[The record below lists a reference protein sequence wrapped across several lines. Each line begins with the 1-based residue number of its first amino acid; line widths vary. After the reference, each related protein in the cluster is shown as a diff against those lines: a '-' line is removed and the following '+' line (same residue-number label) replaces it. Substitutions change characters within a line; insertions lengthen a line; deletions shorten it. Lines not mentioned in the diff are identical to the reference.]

1 MDIKQ
6 SQDFFLSDTHAFCLF
21 KLNNQTMADIH
32 GHEFDELVI
41 VCGGCGFHIIN
52 DQVELIHQGDFFYVS
67 ANDVHYYNQ
76 TRHLSLINI
85 LIHKQ
90 RPFHFIHQPDALL
103 EPVKKHTTPFTSNY
117 QSLSE
122 NELRQIVAE
131 AAAVSTRRDDRYDCA
146 YFAHTESRLLG
157 IFSMLYQRIE
167 QPAHRTALGCSGV
180 LYLLNYIRHNYPQQ
194 INWQNLCEMAGLSQ
208 RTMYRTFHDL
218 TGVTP
223 QKFQQ
228 IFRLLKA
235 QEKLRTTDL
244 AVKAIAAHCG
254 FINAPHLTELYKKHF
269 SRTPTQE
276 RQLSRSVSET

>member
-1 MDIKQ
+1 MDIKL
-6 SQDFFLSDTHAFCLF
+6 SQDFFLSDIHAFCLF
-21 KLNNQTMADIH
+21 KLNNQAMADIH

-41 VCGGCGFHIIN
+41 VCGGCGFHVIN

-76 TRHLSLINI
+76 TSHLSLINI
-85 LIHKQ
+85 LLHKQ
-90 RPFHFIHQPDALL
+90 RPFHFIHHVDDLL
-103 EPVKKHTTPFTSNY
+103 VMVKKHTVPFTQHY
-117 QSLSE
+117 QPLGE
-122 NELRQIVAE
+122 NELRQVIAE
-131 AAAVSTRRDDRYDCA
+131 AAAVSARRDDSYDCA

-157 IFSMLYQRIE
+157 IFSTLYQCIE
-167 QPAHRTALGCSGV
+167 QSAHRTAPGGNGV

-194 INWQNLCEMAGLSQ
+194 IHWQSLCEMAGLSQ
-208 RTMYRTFHDL
+208 RTMYRAFHDL

-244 AVKAIAAHCG
+244 PVKTIATHCG
-254 FINAPHLTELYKKHF
+254 FINAPHLTEMYKKHF